1 VAKVVTIWLGAVMDP
16 LISNPLVGE
25 LNFNLFGS
33 YSNGC
38 SSYSHYIAMSNNW
51 RRYVHG

>member
-1 VAKVVTIWLGAVMDP
+1 VAKVLTSWLGAVMDP

-25 LNFNLFGS
+25 LNF
-33 YSNGC
+33 NGC